1 MYCVLYLIER
11 EYSTCVVV
19 HLDPLEIYN
28 SKACLEVCITEH
40 TSSLPV
46 FRVAQSII
54 FCVLLNFVINY
65 LSDQLDSDVHV
76 YVFYYVSVLILTRMF
91 ILKCIF
97 HCYFG
102 NLKYNI

>member
-28 SKACLEVCITEH
+28 SKTCLEVCITEH

-65 LSDQLDSDVHV
+65 MSDQLDSDV
-76 YVFYYVSVLILTRMF
+76 LCILLCF
-91 ILKCIF
+91 CS
-97 HCYFG
+97 
-102 NLKYNI
+102 NSN